1 MKKCCDTCIRM
12 IGWVNMTPGL
22 EFQGH
27 ADCGGNDTVSKL
39 FAECLETVI
48 FSMKS
53 RRSWVEVSFCI
64 RHMQLW
70 VLVIEEMEIIMTVG
84 MMVMLKKMRMTM
96 PALLANRCNGQVRS
110 GPVETF

>member
-12 IGWVNMTPGL
+12 IGLVKMTPGL

-39 FAECLETVI
+39 FTECLETVI

-53 RRSWVEVSFCI
+53 RQSWVEVSLLLYTPY
-64 RHMQLW
+64 MQLW
-70 VLVIEEMEIIMTVG
+70 VLVIKEMEIIMRDRYDDDVEKDENDDACTARHPVQWPG
-84 MMVMLKKMRMTM
+84 KI
-96 PALLANRCNGQVRS
+96 RS
-110 GPVETF
+110 G